1 MRKSTEKA
9 IKKEWDGRMWPD
21 LMRGLRTMTKEIEDI
36 TTGENFTFITDKTDN
51 IRKWVEL
58 EKTCYCLELIAR
70 RLKKI
75 AQMNAHFRSKEL
87 IKEVME
93 DT

>member
-1 MRKSTEKA
+1 MKISDKKA
-9 IKKEWDGRMWPD
+9 IQKEWSAKMWPD
-21 LMRGLRTMTKEIEDI
+21 LMRGLTMMTNEIKDI
-36 TTGENFTFITDKTDN
+36 TMGENFTFITDKANN

-70 RLKKI
+70 KLKKI

-93 DT
+93 R

>member
-9 IKKEWDGRMWPD
+9 IKKEWSAKMWPD
-21 LMRGLRTMTKEIEDI
+21 LMRGLTMMTNEIKDI
-36 TTGENFTFITDKTDN
+36 TMGENFTFITDKADN

-58 EKTCYCLELIAR
+58 EKTCYCLEFIAR
-70 RLKKI
+70 RLRKI
-75 AQMNAHFRSKEL
+75 ALMNAHFRSKEL

-93 DT
+93 QR